1 MAEIGRKR
9 KHLGYHERKPCRL
22 LWTGMGQKVKRLLQ
36 DCLTFEESI
45 NSSEQR
51 AYTDTSLTIIFSNS

>member
-1 MAEIGRKR
+1 MVEIGRKR
-9 KHLGYHERKPCRL
+9 KHLGYHERKPYSL

-51 AYTDTSLTIIFSNS
+51 AYTDTSLTILFSNS